1 MRLRLRTDKLAEL
14 LAASRLS
21 QNHWA
26 LKLGLSRG
34 HWSDIV
40 NGRHP
45 YPSAKTRERMIEV
58 FGVAPDVLFAP
69 DDDRSDDLDFRRAIA
84 ARYEIMQELGQGAMG
99 TVFLATDRTL
109 GRLVALKVVSPEAAA
124 GVGSAALLKEIAWV
138 ARLQHPNILPLHEA
152 GEIAGHPYYVMPYVR
167 DGSLRALIKQQRRF
181 TLADALPLIHG
192 IARGLSHAHE
202 RQILHCDVKP
212 ENVLVQD
219 GHCFVMDFGIA
230 RKLRSEA
237 LEWAGVRKEL
247 DFSAGTPA
255 YVSPEQARGDR
266 DVDQRSD
273 VYSLACVVYEML
285 SGRTPFGGTT
295 TQEIVTRRFQEPPPP
310 LRDLAPD
317 VSEQTAL
324 VLERAMSLDPG
335 LRPESARGFA
345 DELTRTLRRDSVAVT
360 VDQKTKIPVYSS
372 SHRPRRRGLAMNGL
386 SGDLRY
392 VARSLKRGWR
402 FSLGVILTLG
412 LGVGLGVPVLSLADN
427 YFMRPP
433 PGVKDPDTVVRL
445 LARSHGSRGPYLT
458 DGLTGLDYAVMS
470 SRAKSLSGVAAWIN
484 VSRSMG
490 TGADARTVSA
500 ILATPSYFS
509 VLGVRPYAGRFYLDA
524 EDVEGLTAAPCVVS
538 YRFWETAMGRTPD
551 AIGHTFMMGTVRYTI
566 VGIAPKGFNGLNFGA
581 IDLWL
586 PLHVASV
593 DYNGKDANLWTTDF
607 SSWLRM
613 FARVKPGVSLAT
625 ASAEAQVLYRG
636 AGPRTRDKELKGTY
650 LWDPLQPGRSSM
662 SSTTGKIALWLS
674 SAGVLLLLLIAANL
688 VNLFVARSAAHSRQT
703 AVRLA
708 IGGGWRQLLRLQTIE
723 AAMLGI
729 VAAALGL
736 IVAAPA
742 TGVARSLMFP
752 GVTWVR
758 PTVDFRVAGIAFVIA
773 FGIGFVVALWSTV
786 YSLRV
791 NPAELLRGAG
801 STQMSGTRSAHA
813 LRRTLLVVQSAIF
826 AVLLTGASAYVLSLR
841 RASRVNVGFD
851 VDSVIVASIPI
862 AADDRARAK
871 ELMSRAY
878 ERVASLPG
886 VASASLGYMEPWANN
901 TMQTISVPSS
911 TANPDYVMFD
921 EVTPEYLR
929 TFGVKM
935 KAGRWFETSDNI
947 SSPFVIVVNEALE
960 RTYWQPGQAIG
971 KCIRIGADSMPC
983 REIVGVVRDFSVTG
997 GVDDPM
1003 RPVYYVP
1010 VAQAAMFQ
1018 QRPKLFFRPRGDPV
1032 VATREVRLA
1041 LQGLES
1047 SLPAVNVHPVRDNIS
1062 WLTSSLKLGAS
1073 AFTSFG
1079 ILAAI
1084 VGAVG
1089 LYSVLSYLILEQ
1101 RRMHAIKLAIGATP
1115 SRVARS
1121 VVAFSVATASVGIA
1135 IGYVALV
1142 PIRKILEPLLFHT
1155 KLLEP
1160 ITVVGVVAL
1169 GAVIA
1174 LVAAF
1179 FPVRTVLRTDVM
1191 SVLREQ

>member
-1 MRLRLRTDKLAEL
+1 
-14 LAASRLS
+14 LS

-26 LKLGLSRG
+26 IKLGLSRG

-45 YPSAKTRERMIEV
+45 YPSAKTRERMLEV
-58 FGVAPDVLFAP
+58 FGVSQDVLFAS
-69 DDDRSDDLDFRRAIA
+69 DDDRADDLDFRRAIA

-99 TVFLATDRTL
+99 TVFLATDRAL

-152 GEIAGHPYYVMPYVR
+152 GEAAGHPYYVMPYVR
-167 DGSLRALIKQQRRF
+167 DGSLRALITQQRRF
-181 TLADALPLIHG
+181 ALADALPLIHG

-237 LEWAGVRKEL
+237 LEWAGIRKEL

-285 SGRTPFGGTT
+285 SGRTPFGGVT
-295 TQEIVTRRFQEPPPP
+295 TQEIVTRRFHEAPPP

-317 VSEQTAL
+317 VSDQTAF
-324 VLERAMSLDPG
+324 VLDRAMSLDPG
-335 LRPESARGFA
+335 LRPDSARGFA
-345 DELTRTLRRDSVAVT
+345 EELGRSLQRGSVFAT
-360 VDQKTKIPVYSS
+360 AGAKKRIPVYSS
-372 SHRPRRRGLAMNGL
+372 PAPQKPPRFAM
-386 SGDLRY
+386 SGIWADVRY
-392 VARSLKRGWR
+392 VARSLRRSSR
-402 FSLGVILTLG
+402 FALGVILTLG

-433 PGVKDPDTVVRL
+433 PGVADPDRVVRL
-445 LARSHGSRGPYLT
+445 IVRGHGSKGPYLT

-470 SRAKSLSGVAAWIN
+470 SRATSLSGVAAW
-484 VSRSMG
+484 VSITRSMG
-490 TGADARTVSA
+490 TGSEARNVSA
-500 ILATPSYFS
+500 ILASPSYFS
-509 VLGVRPYAGRFYLDA
+509 VLGVRPYAGRFYLDT
-524 EDVEGLTAAPCVVS
+524 EDVEGVTAAPCVVS
-538 YRFWETAMGRTPD
+538 YRFWETAMGRAPD
-551 AIGHTFMMGTVRYTI
+551 AIGRGFVMGTVRYTI

-581 IDLWL
+581 VDLWL
-586 PLHVASV
+586 PLHVASL
-593 DYNGKDANLWTTDF
+593 DYNGKDENLWTTDF

-613 FARVKPGVSLAT
+613 FARVRPGVPLAT
-625 ASAEAQVLYRG
+625 AAAEAQVLYRS
-636 AGPRTRDKELKGTY
+636 AGVRTRDKELEGTY

-662 SSTTGKIALWLS
+662 SSTTGRIALWLGG
-674 SAGVLLLLLIAANL
+674 AGMLLLLLIAANL
-688 VNLFVARSAAHSRQT
+688 VNLFIARSAAHARQT

-723 AAMLGI
+723 ACLLG
-729 VAAALGL
+729 VAAATLGL

-758 PTVDFRVAGIAFVIA
+758 PAVDFRVAGIAFLIA
-773 FGIGFVVALWSTV
+773 FGIGIIVALWTTIH
-786 YSLRV
+786 SLHV

-801 STQMSGTRSAHA
+801 STQMSGSRRTHA
-813 LRRTLLVVQSAIF
+813 LRRTLLVVQAAIF
-826 AVLLTGASAYVLSLR
+826 AVLLTGASAFVSSLR
-841 RASRVNVGFD
+841 RASRVDVGFD
-851 VDSVIVASIPI
+851 VDSVIVASIPLS
-862 AADDRARAK
+862 ADDRARAK
-871 ELMSRAY
+871 ELMGRAY
-878 ERVASLPG
+878 ERAASLPG
-886 VASASLGYMEPWANN
+886 VASVSLGYMEPWANN
-901 TMQTISVPSS
+901 TGQTISVPSS
-911 TANPDYVMFD
+911 TAKPDFVMFD
-921 EVTPEYLR
+921 EATPEYLR
-929 TFGVKM
+929 TFGVRM
-935 KAGRWFETSDNI
+935 KAGRWFESSDNI
-947 SSPFVIVVNEALE
+947 SAPFVIVVNEALE
-960 RTYWQPGQAIG
+960 RAYWQAGGAIG

-983 REIVGVVRDFSVTG
+983 RMIVGVIRDFLVTG
-997 GVDDPM
+997 GVDDAP

-1010 VAQAAMFQ
+1010 VAQASMFP

-1032 VATREVRLA
+1032 VAAREVRMA
-1041 LQGLES
+1041 LKGLEP
-1047 SLPAVNVHPVRDNIS
+1047 SLPAVDVHRVRENIS
-1062 WLTSSLKLGAS
+1062 WLTSSLKLGAA
-1073 AFTSFG
+1073 AFTAFG

-1101 RRMHAIKLAIGATP
+1101 RRMHAIMLAIGATP

-1121 VVAFSVATASVGIA
+1121 VVLFSIATASIGIV
-1135 IGYVALV
+1135 IGYIALV

-1155 KLLEP
+1155 KVLEP
-1160 ITVVGVVAL
+1160 VAVASVVAL
-1169 GAVIA
+1169 GVVITFAAA
-1174 LVAAF
+1174 L

>member
-1 MRLRLRTDKLAEL
+1 ML
-14 LAASRLS
+14 
-21 QNHWA
+21 
-26 LKLGLSRG
+26 
-34 HWSDIV
+34 
-40 NGRHP
+40 
-45 YPSAKTRERMIEV
+45 EV
-58 FGVAPDVLFAP
+58 FGVAPEVLFAP

-84 ARYEIMQELGQGAMG
+84 TRYEIMQELGQGAMG

-152 GEIAGHPYYVMPYVR
+152 GEVAGHPYYVMPYVR

-181 TLADALPLIHG
+181 TLGGALPLVHG

-212 ENVLVQD
+212 ENILVQD

-285 SGRTPFGGTT
+285 SGHTPFGGTT
-295 TQEIVTRRFQEPPPP
+295 TQEIVTRRFHEPPPR

-317 VSEQTAL
+317 VSDQTAL

-345 DELTRTLRRDSVAVT
+345 DELGRSLRRESISTRRADPSSRQA
-360 VDQKTKIPVYSS
+360 YSLS
-372 SHRPRRRGLAMNGL
+372 KPKRTRFAMTGFR
-386 SGDLRY
+386 GDLRY
-392 VARSLKRGWR
+392 VSRSLRRSWR

-433 PGVKDPDTVVRL
+433 PGVTDPDHVVRL
-445 LARSHGSRGPYLT
+445 IARSHGSRGPYLT

-470 SRAKSLSGVAAWIN
+470 RARSLSGVAAWIN
-484 VSRSMG
+484 ISRSMG
-490 TGADARTVSA
+490 TGADARSVSA
-500 ILATPSYFS
+500 ILATASYFP
-509 VLGVRPYAGRFYLDA
+509 VLGVRPYAGRFYLDD
-524 EDVEGLTAAPCVVS
+524 EDVEGRTAAPCVVS
-538 YRFWETAMGRTPD
+538 YRFWETALGSAPD
-551 AIGHTFMMGTVRYTI
+551 AIGRTFLMGTVRYTI

-581 IDLWL
+581 IDVWL

-593 DYNGKDANLWTTDF
+593 DYNGKDENLWTTDH

-613 FARVKPGVSLAT
+613 FARVKPGLSLEA
-625 ASAEAQVLYRG
+625 ASAEAQVLYRS
-636 AGPRTRDKELKGTY
+636 AGMRTRDKELKGTY

-662 SSTTGKIALWLS
+662 SSATGKIALWLGA
-674 SAGVLLLLLIAANL
+674 AGLLLLLLIAANL

-708 IGGGWRQLLRLQTIE
+708 IGGGWRQLFRLQTIE
-723 AAMLGI
+723 AAMLG
-729 VAAALGL
+729 VAAAVLGL
-736 IVAAPA
+736 AVAAPA

-758 PTVDFRVAGIAFVIA
+758 PAIDLRVAAIAFLIA
-773 FGIGFVVALWSTV
+773 FGIGIVVALWSTM
-786 YSLRV
+786 YSVQV

-801 STQMSGTRSAHA
+801 TTQMSGSKRAHA
-813 LRRTLLVVQSAIF
+813 LRRTLLITQAAIF
-826 AVLLTGASAYVLSLR
+826 AVLLTGASAFVLSLR

-851 VDSVIVASIPI
+851 LDSVIVASIPLG
-862 AADDRARAK
+862 ADDRERAK
-871 ELMSRAY
+871 QLMSRAY

-901 TMQTISVPSS
+901 TMQNISVPSS

-935 KAGRWFETSDNI
+935 KAGRWFETSDNV
-947 SSPFVIVVNEALE
+947 SAPFVIVVNEALE

-1010 VAQAAMFQ
+1010 VAQASMFP
-1018 QRPKLFFRPRGDPV
+1018 QRPKLFVRPRGDPV
-1032 VATREVRLA
+1032 VAAREVRLA

-1047 SLPAVNVHPVRDNIS
+1047 SLPAVNVHSVRDNIS

-1115 SRVARS
+1115 SRVAQS
-1121 VVAFSVATASVGIA
+1121 VVVFSVATAAVGIA

-1142 PIRKILEPLLFHT
+1142 PVRKVLEPLLFHT

-1160 ITVVGVVAL
+1160 VTVLGVVGL

-1174 LVAAF
+1174 VAASF

>member
-14 LAASRLS
+14 LASSRLS

-26 LKLGLSRG
+26 IKLGLSRG

-45 YPSAKTRERMIEV
+45 YPSAKTRERMLEV
-58 FGVAPDVLFAP
+58 FGVSQDILFAA
-69 DDDRSDDLDFRRAIA
+69 DDDRSDLDFRRAIA

-99 TVFLATDRTL
+99 TVFLATDRAL

-152 GEIAGHPYYVMPYVR
+152 GEVAGHPYYVMPYVR

-181 TLADALPLIHG
+181 TLGDALPLIHG

-295 TQEIVTRRFQEPPPP
+295 TQEIVTRRFHELPPP

-317 VSEQTAL
+317 VSDQTAF

-335 LRPESARGFA
+335 LRPDSARGFA
-345 DELTRTLRRDSVAVT
+345 EELGRSLRRESVAIN
-360 VDQKTKIPVYSS
+360 VDHKTQMPVYSS
-372 SHRPRRRGLAMNGL
+372 SRRPRRRGIAMNGL
-386 SGDLRY
+386 WGDFRY

-433 PGVKDPDTVVRL
+433 PGVADPDRVVRL
-445 LARSHGSRGPYLT
+445 VARNHGTRGPYLT
-458 DGLTGLDYAVMS
+458 DGLTGLDYGVMS
-470 SRAKSLSGVAAWIN
+470 RAQSLSGVAAWIS
-484 VSRSMG
+484 VPRSMG
-490 TGADARTVSA
+490 TGAEARTVSA
-500 ILATPSYFS
+500 VLASASYFS

-524 EDVEGLTAAPCVVS
+524 EDVEGLTAAPCVIS
-538 YRFWETAMGRTPD
+538 YRFWETTLGGASD
-551 AIGHTFMMGTVRYTI
+551 AIGRTFLMGTVRYTV

-581 IDLWL
+581 VDVWL
-586 PLHVASV
+586 PLHVASL
-593 DYNGKDANLWTTDF
+593 DYNGKDENLWTTDF

-613 FARVKPGVSLAT
+613 FARLKPGVSLAT

-636 AGPRTRDKELKGTY
+636 AGVRTRDKELKGTY

-662 SSTTGKIALWLS
+662 SSATGRIALWLS
-674 SAGVLLLLLIAANL
+674 AAGVLLLLLIAANL

-708 IGGGWRQLLRLQTIE
+708 IGGGWRQLFRLQTIE
-723 AAMLGI
+723 AAILGF
-729 VAAALGL
+729 AAAAVGL
-736 IVAAPA
+736 AVAAPA

-758 PTVDFRVAGIAFVIA
+758 PTVDLRVAGIAFLIA
-773 FGIGFVVALWSTV
+773 FGIGIIVALWSTF
-786 YSLRV
+786 YSVRV

-801 STQMSGTRSAHA
+801 TTQMSGSKKAHA
-813 LRRTLLVVQSAIF
+813 LRRTLLVAQAAIF
-826 AVLLTGASAYVLSLR
+826 AVLLTGASAFVLSLR
-841 RASRVNVGFD
+841 RASNVDVGFD
-851 VDSVIVASIPI
+851 VDSVIVATIPVG
-862 AADDRARAK
+862 ADDRARAK
-871 ELMSRAY
+871 ELMARAY
-878 ERVASLPG
+878 DRVASLPG

-901 TMQTISVPSS
+901 TGQTISVPSS
-911 TANPDYVMFD
+911 AAKPDYVMFD

-929 TFGVKM
+929 TFGVRM
-935 KAGRWFETSDNI
+935 KAGRWFESSDNI

-960 RTYWQPGQAIG
+960 RTYWQPGDAIG

-983 REIVGVVRDFSVTG
+983 RQIVGVVRDFLVTG
-997 GVDDPM
+997 GVDDAP

-1010 VAQAAMFQ
+1010 VAQASMFP
-1018 QRPKLFFRPRGDPV
+1018 QRPRLFFRPRGDPA
-1032 VATREVRLA
+1032 VASREVRLA

-1047 SLPAVNVHPVRDNIS
+1047 SLPAVNVHRVRDNIS

-1101 RRMHAIKLAIGATP
+1101 RRMHAIKLAIGASP

-1121 VVAFSVATASVGIA
+1121 VVIFSTATAAAGIA

-1142 PIRKILEPLLFHT
+1142 PVRKILEPILFHT

-1160 ITVVGVVAL
+1160 FTVASVVVL

-1174 LVAAF
+1174 LAASF